1 MHLTKSDILGPLLLV
16 LVLVVLLFVLI
27 SFGASGLSA

>member
-27 SFGASGLSA
+27 SFGANGLS